1 MPYPNNYFQPFYN
14 PSPQSQGL
22 PGKIV
27 NDFNEIMANDVPM
40 NGSYAFFIKGDLSEV
55 QARAWSPDGRIVS
68 VPFKAV
74 LPVKTNNLPSE
85 TKQADLGLSEDV
97 TKAFMEQFEELKE
110 RLSSIEENFS
120 KQSTTRRKKEGD
132 SE

>member
-1 MPYPNNYFQPFYN
+1 MLYNNSFYQPFQP
-14 PSPQSQGL
+14 GL
-22 PGKIV
+22 SGKMV
-27 NDFNEIMANDVPM
+27 NDFTEIMANDVPM
-40 NGSYAFFIKGDLSEV
+40 NGSYAFFVKSDLSEV

-74 LPVKTNNLPSE
+74 LPVQTNNLPSE

-97 TKAFMEQFEELKE
+97 TRVFMEQFEELKE
-110 RLSSIEENFS
+110 RLSNIEESFN